1 MVGRSGCGKSSLIRL
16 LLRFYNLKKG
26 RITINGQDIAKL
38 KADSVRRHLGI
49 VPQDTVLFHDT
60 IGYNIK
66 YGNLDATD
74 NEIYGAAINAHL
86 HQTVMRMSKGYDT
99 VVGQRGA
106 MVSGGERQR
115 VSVLHVMMIICLVF
129 HSI

>member
-26 RITINGQDIAKL
+26 RITINGQDIATL
-38 KADSVRRHLGI
+38 KGDSLRRHMGV
-49 VPQDTVLFHDT
+49 VPQDTILFHDT

-66 YGNLDATD
+66 YGNLNATD
-74 NEIYGAAINAHL
+74 NEVYGAALKAHV
-86 HQTVMRMSKGYDT
+86 HQTIMRMAHGYKT
-99 VVGQRGA
+99 IVGQRGA

-115 VSVLHVMMIICLVF
+115 VSVGD
-129 HSI
+129 S

>member
-16 LLRFYNLKKG
+16 LLGFYNLKKG
-26 RITINGQDIAKL
+26 RITINGQDLAAL
-38 KADSVRRHLGI
+38 KGDSVRSHMGI

-66 YGNLDATD
+66 YGNFDATD
-74 NEIYGAAINAHL
+74 DEVYGASIKAHL
-86 HQTVMRMSKGYDT
+86 HQTIMRMANGYDT
-99 VVGQRGA
+99 IVGQRGT

-115 VSVLHVMMIICLVF
+115 VSVND
-129 HSI
+129 S